1 MTQSEEQPQPLD
13 GGRLDLQLSSLVT
26 IKNDIIG
33 HGTKKPTYTDQR
45 FVRAIVSL
53 IKSTSTLSE
62 VKIEGTAILGSLFHG
77 TFPAIL
83 RLPSIS
89 LTRV

>member
-1 MTQSEEQPQPLD
+1 MTQSEEQPQALD

-53 IKSTSTLSE
+53 IRSTSTLSE

-77 TFPAIL
+77 KFPAITN
-83 RLPSIS
+83 LPSS
-89 LTRV
+89 R